1 MINTAG
7 VPTTERGN
15 AGSLI
20 RPREPSNGAK
30 GLERSVAGFSS
41 SHK

>member
-7 VPTTERGN
+7 SQLPERGN

-30 GLERSVAGFSS
+30 GLERSVLGFSS